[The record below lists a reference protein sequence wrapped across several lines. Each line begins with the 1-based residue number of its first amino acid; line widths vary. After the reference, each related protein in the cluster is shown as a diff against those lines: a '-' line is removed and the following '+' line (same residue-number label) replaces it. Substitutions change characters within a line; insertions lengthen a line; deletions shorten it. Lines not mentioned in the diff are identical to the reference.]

1 MSSDTQR
8 QPARPSV
15 RLEVDGKL
23 YGGWKD
29 IEISRSLE
37 QCAGTFKLSVTDR
50 WPQQAQSRQVP
61 VGAPCRVLVN
71 GTPVIAGYVDD
82 VEVSYDPNGHTY
94 SVTGRDKTADL
105 VDCCPPSTQ
114 LKGGGLV
121 VLARRW
127 AALFGVEVVVAVS
140 SSLATVPNF
149 KSDEGE
155 TCFEMLERLA
165 RANAVMLTTD
175 GQGRLVIT
183 RAGTTKAAVGLKLGG
198 NLKKLTMSS
207 SMKERFSVI
216 TVKGQSGGSESWNGT
231 TNAQAKGTATDSRV
245 PRYRPLTLVAEQE
258 EYGSATTRA
267 RHEVAIRYGK
277 GHKVQAT
284 VNDWFAGAELWR
296 HNTLV
301 DLLGDKGKV
310 LSTQLIVGVSYKLS
324 DSDGWISELTLSP
337 KEAYDLIPEAPK
349 GKKGKGKDG
358 GTWASMGVS

>member
-1 MSSDTQR
+1 VSDTQR
-8 QPARPSV
+8 PTV

-37 QCAGTFKLSVTDR
+37 QCAGTFELSVTDR
-50 WPQQAQSRQVP
+50 WPQQEQSRQIP
-61 VGAPCRVLVN
+61 PGRPCRVLVN
-71 GTPVIAGYVDD
+71 TAPVITGYVDD
-82 VEVSYDPNGHTY
+82 VEVAYDAVGHTY
-94 SVTGRDKTADL
+94 RATGRDKTADL

-114 LKGGGLV
+114 IKSAGLV
-121 VLARRW
+121 DLARRW
-127 AALFGVEVVVAVS
+127 AALFGIEVVVAVS
-140 SSLATVPNF
+140 GNLAKVPNF

-175 GQGRLVIT
+175 GWGRLVIT
-183 RAGTTKAAVGLKLGG
+183 RAGTAKAAVGLKLGG

-216 TVKGQSGGSESWNGT
+216 TVKGQSGGSASWNGSA
-231 TNAQAKGTATDSRV
+231 NAQAKGSATDSRV

-277 GHKVQAT
+277 GHKVTAT
-284 VNDWFAGAELWR
+284 VNGWFAGSELWR

-301 DLLGDKGKV
+301 DLLGDKGAV
-310 LSTQLIVGVSYKLS
+310 LKTLLIVGVTYKLS
-324 DSDGWISELTLSP
+324 DADGWIADLTLSP

-349 GKKGKGKDG
+349 GKKGKGKDS
-358 GTWASMGVS
+358 GTWADQG

>member
-1 MSSDTQR
+1 MSDTQ
-8 QPARPSV
+8 RPSV
-15 RLEVDGKL
+15 RLEVDGKF
-23 YGGWKD
+23 YSGWKD

-50 WPQQAQSRQVP
+50 WPQKKLARSVP
-61 VGAPCRVLVN
+61 VGDTCRVLVN
-71 GTPVIAGYVDD
+71 DIPVITGYVDD
-82 VEVSYDPNGHTY
+82 VDIVYEATSHTY
-94 SVTGRDKTADL
+94 SVTGRDRTADL

-114 LKGGGLV
+114 IRSATLPA
-121 VLARRW
+121 LARQW
-127 AALFGVEVVVAVS
+127 GKLFGIDVIIAAECNS
-140 SSLATVPNF
+140 PSPNF
-149 KSDEGE
+149 KTDEGE

-175 GQGRLVIT
+175 GRGRLVIT
-183 RAGTTKAAVGLKLGG
+183 RAGTAKASVGLELGS
-198 NLKKLTMSS
+198 NLLKISVTA
-207 SMKERFSVI
+207 SMKERFSII

-231 TNAQAKGTATDSRV
+231 TNAQAKGSATDSRV

-277 GHKVQAT
+277 GHSARAT
-284 VNDWFAGAELWR
+284 VNGWFAGNDLWMP
-296 HNTLV
+296 NSLV
-301 DLLGDKGKV
+301 DILGDGGQV
-310 LSTQLIVGVSYKLS
+310 LATWLITGVRYHLT

-358 GTWASMGVS
+358 GTWASMGAS